1 MYNAR
6 TTYVDQEASINIDA
20 KQTGDAGKAIVWLD
34 YTTHYYGDIP
44 AKGGAESGATTATDT
59 TVRIAGVVGYN
70 TLHLQANNNITVANK
85 TSMATDNSIHLGANN
100 NIKVNSEVRA
110 SSSGN
115 ITLTADADA
124 DDGDITIGTK
134 ATGNTTINTVLSQAR
149 WLVYSGDPRNDTI
162 GAFKPTADF
171 KQYSTNYGGTLLN
184 TGNGFVYRHAPVIN
198 STLTGSASIVYDANA
213 NVSSIAGLTFNQGA
227 ASDGDV
233 VTLSGFTSTTCDNK
247 NAATGKTL
255 TYIKITIINIL
266 LSYWPAK

>member
-1 MYNAR
+1 VYNAR

-20 KQTGDAGKAIVWLD
+20 KQTGDAGKAIVWVD

-100 NIKVNSEVRA
+100 NIKVNSEVRT

-115 ITLTADADA
+115 ITLIAGADADA

-134 ATGNTTINTVLSQAR
+134 ATGNTTVNTVLTQAR

-171 KQYSTNYGGTLLN
+171 KQYNTNYGGTFLD

-198 STLTGSASIVYDANA
+198 STLTGSASKVYDANA

-227 ASDGDV
+227 AIDGDV

-247 NAATGKTL
+247 NAATGKKL
-255 TYIKITIINIL
+255 THTR
-266 LSYWPAK
+266 

>member
-6 TTYVDQEASINIDA
+6 TTYVDQEASINIGA
-20 KQTGDAGKAIVWLD
+20 KQTGDAGKAIVWVD
-34 YTTHYYGDIP
+34 YTTHYYGDIS
-44 AKGGAESGATTATDT
+44 AEGGTESGATTATDT

-85 TSMATDNSIHLGANN
+85 TSMAADNSIHLDANN
-100 NIKVNSEVRA
+100 NIKVNGKVRT

-115 ITLTADADA
+115 ITLTADAD
-124 DDGDITIGTK
+124 DEDITIGTK
-134 ATGNTTINTVLSQAR
+134 ATGNTTVNTVLTQAR
-149 WLVYSGDPRNDTI
+149 WLVYSGEPRNDTI

-171 KQYSTNYGGTLLN
+171 KQYNTNYGGTFLN

-198 STLTGSASIVYDANA
+198 STLTGSASKVYDANA

-266 LSYWPAK
+266 LSYRPAK